1 MNIVTAV
8 LILLTLFV
16 ARFVLPFGVVMLVK
30 WLTNRFAPQ
39 LTG

>member
-8 LILLTLFV
+8 LILLTLFA

-30 WLTNRFAPQ
+30 WINNRFMPQ
-39 LTG
+39 TS